1 MLYVLLKSATSK
13 KGARALK
20 DQIVEQVIDLAKKKG
35 IKAEVYYASS
45 RDTPIEFA
53 NNRLKSL
60 ETKASEGIA
69 LRVIA
74 ENKLGFA
81 SSTDLTRLADLV
93 DAAVATAE
101 IGDPVEFD
109 FTQNVNYV
117 EPEDNYQF
125 PNTEKLVNVGEDL
138 ISKVHQYNQ
147 DILVDVS
154 FHSRSGIEKL
164 ATTTDVYTEQNGQSL
179 SAVISGNLVRG
190 EDFLQAYAY
199 EVTSDRQ
206 PDYEAILHKLIQ
218 KYQHAEGKA
227 SITSGTYPVLFTPSA
242 ASSTMGSMFG
252 TIFSGQSIVQ
262 KASPLT
268 DKLGEK
274 IFDERINVFEDPRIG
289 VSACKF
295 DDEGVETSK
304 KHLIDRGVVKQFYW
318 DRRWAARHGVQS
330 SGNGFRGGI
339 SRPSPSLAN
348 VCLDPGKTSVDEL
361 IAGMEEGIIVDQVLG
376 AGQSNVLAGEFSVNI
391 DLGYKVEQGKI
402 VGRVK
407 DTMVAGN
414 IFEAFNNVV
423 DMSDRPEWV
432 GSSSYVPH
440 ILFAQLGVA
449 ARQ

>member
-1 MLYVLLKSATSK
+1 M
-13 KGARALK
+13 K
-20 DQIVEQVIDLAKKKG
+20 DPIVEKVIDLANKKG
-35 IKAEVYYASS
+35 IEAEVYYVASQ
-45 RDTPIEFA
+45 DTPIEFG

-74 ENKLGFA
+74 DGKLGFA
-81 SSTDLTRLADLV
+81 SSTDLTRLSDLV

-109 FTQNVNYV
+109 FTKDVNSI
-117 EPEDNYQF
+117 EPKNDYQ
-125 PNTEKLVNVGEDL
+125 PPSTEKLVEVGEDL
-138 ISKVHQYNQ
+138 ISKVHQYNP

-154 FHSRSGIEKL
+154 FHSRSGQAKL
-164 ATTTDVYTEQNGQSL
+164 ATTTNVYTEQNSKSL
-179 SAVISGNLVRG
+179 SAVLSGNLVRG

-199 EVTSDRQ
+199 EVTCDRQ
-206 PDYEAILHKLIQ
+206 PDYQAILQKLIA
-218 KYQHAEGKA
+218 KYQRAEGTA
-227 SITSGTYPVLFTPSA
+227 SIKSGTYPVLFTPSA
-242 ASSTMGSMFG
+242 VSSTMGRMFG

-274 IFDERINVFEDPRIG
+274 IIDERVSVFEDPTIG
-289 VSACKF
+289 VSACEY
-295 DDEGVETSK
+295 DDEGVPTSK
-304 KHLIDRGVVKQFYW
+304 KNLIEQGVVKQFYW
-318 DRRWAARHGVQS
+318 DRRWAARQGVKS

-339 SRPSPSLAN
+339 SRPSPSLGN
-348 VCLDPGKTSVDEL
+348 VCISAGKTSVDDL
-361 IAGMEEGIIVDQVLG
+361 IAGIEEGIIVDQVLG

-414 IFEAFNNVV
+414 IFEAFSNLV
-423 DMSDRPEWV
+423 DLSDRSEWV
-432 GSSSYVPH
+432 GGSAYVPH
-440 ILFAQLGVA
+440 ILFANLGVA

>member
-1 MLYVLLKSATSK
+1 M
-13 KGARALK
+13 K
-20 DQIVEQVIDLAKKKG
+20 DRVVEQIIDIAKNKG
-35 IKAEVYYASS
+35 IEAEVYYAASQ
-45 RDTPIEFA
+45 DTPIEFS

-60 ETKASEGIA
+60 ETKATEGVA

-74 ENKLGFA
+74 DGKLGFA
-81 SSTDLTRLADLV
+81 SSTDLTRLEDLV
-93 DAAVATAE
+93 DGAIATAE

-109 FTQNVNYV
+109 FTKDVNSV
-117 EPEDNYQF
+117 ESKSEFQP
-125 PNTEKLVNVGEDL
+125 PKTETLVGIGEDL
-138 ISKVHQYNQ
+138 IDKVHQYNP
-147 DILVDVS
+147 DILVDVN
-154 FHSRSGIEKL
+154 FHSRRGQEKL
-164 ATTTDVYTEQNGQSL
+164 ATTTNVYTEQHGQSL

-199 EVTSDRQ
+199 EVTRDRQ
-206 PDYEAILHKLIQ
+206 PDYQAILEKLIA
-218 KYQHAEGKA
+218 KYKKAEGSA

-242 ASSTMGSMFG
+242 VSSTMGRMFG

-268 DKLGEK
+268 EKLGEK
-274 IFDERINVFEDPRIG
+274 IADERISVFEDPTIG
-289 VSACKF
+289 VSACDF
-295 DDEGVETSK
+295 DDEGVPTSK
-304 KHLIDRGVVKQFYW
+304 KHLIEDGVVKQFYW
-318 DRRWAARHGVQS
+318 DRRWAARHGIES

-348 VCLDPGKTSVDEL
+348 VCIAPGQTAIDDL
-361 IAGMEEGIIVDQVLG
+361 IAGMSEGIIVDRVLG

-414 IFEAFNNVV
+414 IFEAFTNLV
-423 DMSDRPEWV
+423 DLSDRAEWV

-440 ILFAQLGVA
+440 ILFSGLGVA

>member
-1 MLYVLLKSATSK
+1 M
-13 KGARALK
+13 K

-74 ENKLGFA
+74 DNKLGFA

-117 EPEDNYQF
+117 EPEANYQF

-274 IFDERINVFEDPRIG
+274 IFDERINVFEDPSIG

-423 DMSDRPEWV
+423 DMSDRAEWV

-440 ILFAQLGVA
+440 ILFAKLGVA

>member
-1 MLYVLLKSATSK
+1 M
-13 KGARALK
+13 K
-20 DQIVEQVIDLAKKKG
+20 DQIVEQVIDLANKKG
-35 IKAEVYYASS
+35 IKAEVYYAASQ
-45 RDTPIEFA
+45 DTPIEFG

-60 ETKASEGIA
+60 EMKAAEGIA

-74 ENKLGFA
+74 DGKLGFA
-81 SSTDLTRLADLV
+81 SSTDLTRLSDLV

-101 IGDPVEFD
+101 IGDQVEFD
-109 FTQNVNYV
+109 FTENVRDIEPQGYPKPPHTEQLV
-117 EPEDNYQF
+117 E
-125 PNTEKLVNVGEDL
+125 VGEDL
-138 ISKVHQYNQ
+138 ISKVHQYNP

-154 FHSRSGIEKL
+154 FHSRRSQTKL
-164 ATTTDVYTEQNGQSL
+164 ATTTDVYIEQNSRSL
-179 SAVISGNLVRG
+179 STVLSGNLVRG

-199 EVTSDRQ
+199 EVTRDQ
-206 PDYEAILHKLIQ
+206 APDYQAILQKLIT
-218 KYQHAEGKA
+218 KYQQAESRA
-227 SITSGTYPVLFTPSA
+227 NISSGSYPVLFTPSA
-242 ASSTMGSMFG
+242 VSSTMGRMFG
-252 TIFSGQSIVQ
+252 TIFSGQSVVQ

-274 IFDERINVFEDPRIG
+274 IVDERISVFEDPSLG

-295 DDEGVETSK
+295 DDEGVPTSK
-304 KHLIDRGVVKQFYW
+304 KSLVEAGIVKQFYW
-318 DRRWAARHGVQS
+318 DRRWAARGGIQS

-348 VCLDPGKTSVDEL
+348 VCINPGQTSVADL
-361 IAGMEEGIIVDQVLG
+361 IAGMDEGIVVDQVLG

-414 IFEAFNNVV
+414 IFEAFSNLI
-423 DMSDRPEWV
+423 DLSDRPEWV

-449 ARQ
+449 ARE

>member
-1 MLYVLLKSATSK
+1 M
-13 KGARALK
+13 K
-20 DQIVEQVIDLAKKKG
+20 DRVVEQIIDIAKKKG
-35 IKAEVYYASS
+35 IEAEVYYAASQ
-45 RDTPIEFA
+45 DTPIEFS

-60 ETKASEGIA
+60 ETKATEGVA

-74 ENKLGFA
+74 DGKLGFA
-81 SSTDLTRLADLV
+81 SSTDLTRLEDLV
-93 DAAVATAE
+93 DGAIATAE

-109 FTQNVNYV
+109 FTKDVNSV
-117 EPEDNYQF
+117 ESKSEFQP
-125 PNTEKLVNVGEDL
+125 PKTETLVGIGEDL
-138 ISKVHQYNQ
+138 IDKVHQYNP
-147 DILVDVS
+147 DILVDVN
-154 FHSRSGIEKL
+154 FHSRRGQEKL
-164 ATTTDVYTEQNGQSL
+164 ATTTNVYTEQHGQSL

-199 EVTSDRQ
+199 EVTRDRQ
-206 PDYEAILHKLIQ
+206 PDYQAILEKLIA
-218 KYQHAEGKA
+218 KYKKAEGSA

-242 ASSTMGSMFG
+242 VSSTMGRMFG

-268 DKLGEK
+268 EKLGEK
-274 IFDERINVFEDPRIG
+274 IADERISVFEDPTIG
-289 VSACKF
+289 VSACDF
-295 DDEGVETSK
+295 DDEGVPTSK
-304 KHLIDRGVVKQFYW
+304 KHLIEDGVVKQFYW
-318 DRRWAARHGVQS
+318 DRRWAARHGIES

-348 VCLDPGKTSVDEL
+348 VCIAPGQTAIDDL
-361 IAGMEEGIIVDQVLG
+361 IAGMSEGIIVDRVLG

-414 IFEAFNNVV
+414 IFEAFTNLV
-423 DMSDRPEWV
+423 DLSDRAEWV

-440 ILFAQLGVA
+440 ILFSGLGVA

>member
-1 MLYVLLKSATSK
+1 M
-13 KGARALK
+13 K
-20 DQIVEQVIDLAKKKG
+20 DQIVEQVIDLANNKG
-35 IKAEVYYASS
+35 IEAEVFYVASQ
-45 RDTPIEFA
+45 DTPIEFS

-74 ENKLGFA
+74 DNKLGFA

-109 FTQNVNYV
+109 FTQDVNSV
-117 EPEDNYQF
+117 EPKSDYQ
-125 PNTEKLVNVGEDL
+125 PPSTEQLVEVGEDL
-138 ISKVHQYNQ
+138 IHKVHQYNP

-154 FHSRSGIEKL
+154 FHSRSSQVKL
-164 ATTTDVYTEQNGQSL
+164 AATTNVYTEQNNQSL
-179 SAVISGNLVRG
+179 SAILSGNLVRR

-199 EVTSDRQ
+199 EVTRDQ
-206 PDYEAILHKLIQ
+206 APDYQAILQKLIT
-218 KYQHAEGKA
+218 KYQRAEGGA
-227 SITSGTYPVLFTPSA
+227 SIKSGTYPVLFTPSA
-242 ASSTMGSMFG
+242 VSSTMGSMFG
-252 TIFSGQSIVQ
+252 RIFSGQSIVQ

-274 IFDERINVFEDPRIG
+274 IFDERICVLEDPSLG

-295 DDEGVETSK
+295 DDEGVPTSK
-304 KHLIDRGVVKQFYW
+304 KNLVDRGVVQQFYW
-318 DRRWAARHGVQS
+318 DRRWAARQGIES
-330 SGNGFRGGI
+330 TGNGFRGGI

-348 VCLDPGKTSVDEL
+348 VCITPGQTSVEEL
-361 IAGMEEGIIVDQVLG
+361 IAGIDEGIIVDQVLG
-376 AGQSNVLAGEFSVNI
+376 AGQSNILAGEFSVNI

-414 IFEAFNNVV
+414 IFEAFSNLV
-423 DMSDRPEWV
+423 DLSDRPEWV
-432 GSSSYVPH
+432 GGSAYVPH

>member
-1 MLYVLLKSATSK
+1 M
-13 KGARALK
+13 K
-20 DQIVEQVIDLAKKKG
+20 DQIVEQVIDLANKKG
-35 IKAEVYYASS
+35 IEAEVFYVASQ
-45 RDTPIEFA
+45 DTPIEFG

-74 ENKLGFA
+74 DQKLGFA

-109 FTQNVNYV
+109 FTQDVNSV
-117 EPEDNYQF
+117 EPKSDYQ
-125 PNTEKLVNVGEDL
+125 PPSTEKLVEVGEDL
-138 ISKVHQYNQ
+138 INQVHQYNPE
-147 DILVDVS
+147 ILVDVS
-154 FHSRSGIEKL
+154 FHSGTSQVKL
-164 ATTTDVYTEQNGQSL
+164 ATTTNVYTEQNSRSL
-179 SAVISGNLVRG
+179 SASISGNLVRG

-199 EVTSDRQ
+199 EVTRDQ
-206 PDYEAILHKLIQ
+206 VPDYQAILQKLIL
-218 KYQHAEGKA
+218 KYQQAEGKA
-227 SITSGTYPVLFTPSA
+227 SIKSGAYPVLFTPSA
-242 ASSTMGSMFG
+242 VASTMGRMFG
-252 TIFSGQSIVQ
+252 TIFSGQSVVQ

-274 IFDERINVFEDPRIG
+274 IADERISVFEDPSLG
-289 VSACKF
+289 VSACEF
-295 DDEGVETSK
+295 DDEGVATSK
-304 KHLIDRGVVKQFYW
+304 KNLIDQGIVKQFYW
-318 DRRWAARHGVQS
+318 DRRWAARQGIKS

-348 VCLDPGKTSVDEL
+348 ICIAPGQTSVADL
-361 IAGMEEGIIVDQVLG
+361 IAGMDEGIIVDQVLG
-376 AGQSNVLAGEFSVNI
+376 AGQSNILAGEFSVNI

-414 IFEAFNNVV
+414 IFEAFSNLV
-423 DMSDRPEWV
+423 DLSDRPEWV
-432 GSSSYVPH
+432 GSSAYVPH

>member
-1 MLYVLLKSATSK
+1 
-13 KGARALK
+13 LK
-20 DQIVEQVIDLAKKKG
+20 DQIVEQVIDLAKQKK
-35 IKAEVYYASS
+35 IEAEVFYATSQ
-45 RDTPIEFA
+45 DTPIEFG

-60 ETKASEGIA
+60 ETKASAGIA

-74 ENKLGFA
+74 DGKLGFA
-81 SSTDLTRLADLV
+81 SSTDLTRLEELV
-93 DAAVATAE
+93 DAAIATAE
-101 IGDPVEFD
+101 IGDPVEFG
-109 FTQNVNYV
+109 FSQNVSSIESKSDYQPPDTATLV
-117 EPEDNYQF
+117 EI
-125 PNTEKLVNVGEDL
+125 GSDL
-138 ISKVHQYNQ
+138 ISKVHKYNPE
-147 DILVDVS
+147 ILVDVS
-154 FHSRSGIEKL
+154 FHSGTSQAKL
-164 ATTTDVYTEQNGQSL
+164 ATTTEVYTEQNSQSL

-199 EVTSDRQ
+199 EVTCDRQ
-206 PDYEAILHKLIQ
+206 PDYEAILQKLIT
-218 KYQHAEGKA
+218 KYQRAESGA

-242 ASSTMGSMFG
+242 VSSTMGRMFG

-274 IFDERINVFEDPRIG
+274 IADERISVFEDPTIG
-289 VSACKF
+289 VSACEF
-295 DDEGVETSK
+295 DDEGVPTSK

-318 DRRWAARHGVQS
+318 DRRWAARQGVES

-348 VCLDPGKTSVDEL
+348 ICIAPGKTSIADL
-361 IAGMEEGIIVDQVLG
+361 IADISEGIIVDQVLG

-414 IFEAFNNVV
+414 IFEAFTNLV
-423 DMSDRPEWV
+423 DLSDRPEWV

-440 ILFAQLGVA
+440 ILFSGLGVA

>member
-1 MLYVLLKSATSK
+1 M
-13 KGARALK
+13 K

-35 IKAEVYYASS
+35 VEAEVFYAASQ
-45 RDTPIEFA
+45 DTPIEFG

-60 ETKASEGIA
+60 ETKASAGIA

-74 ENKLGFA
+74 DRQLGFA
-81 SSTDLTRLADLV
+81 SSTDLTRLEDLV
-93 DAAVATAE
+93 DAAIATAE

-109 FTQNVNYV
+109 FTKDVNSIESKSEYQPPDTATLV
-117 EPEDNYQF
+117 EI
-125 PNTEKLVNVGEDL
+125 GEDL
-138 ISKVHQYNQ
+138 ISKVHQYNPE
-147 DILVDVS
+147 ILVDVS
-154 FHSRSGIEKL
+154 FHSGTSQAKL
-164 ATTTDVYTEQNGQSL
+164 ATTTDVYTEQNSQSL

-199 EVTSDRQ
+199 EVTRDRQ
-206 PDYEAILHKLIQ
+206 PDYEAILQKLIT
-218 KYQHAEGKA
+218 KYQRAEAGA

-242 ASSTMGSMFG
+242 VSSTMGRMFG

-274 IFDERINVFEDPRIG
+274 IADKRISVFEDPTIG
-289 VSACKF
+289 ISACSF
-295 DDEGVETSK
+295 DDEGVPTSK
-304 KHLIDRGVVKQFYW
+304 KHLIEEGVVKQFYW
-318 DRRWAARHGVQS
+318 DRRWAARQGVEP

-348 VCLDPGKTSVDEL
+348 ICIAPGQTSIEDL
-361 IAGMEEGIIVDQVLG
+361 IAGMSEGIIVDQVLG

-414 IFEAFNNVV
+414 IFEAFTNLV
-423 DMSDRPEWV
+423 DLSDLPEWV
-432 GSSSYVPH
+432 GSGSYVPH
-440 ILFAQLGVA
+440 ILFSALGVA

>member
-1 MLYVLLKSATSK
+1 M
-13 KGARALK
+13 K
-20 DQIVEQVIDLAKKKG
+20 DPIVEKVIDLAKQKG
-35 IKAEVYYASS
+35 IEAEVYYVASQ
-45 RDTPIEFA
+45 DTPIEFG

-74 ENKLGFA
+74 DGKLGFA
-81 SSTDLTRLADLV
+81 SSTDLTRLSDLV

-109 FTQNVNYV
+109 FTKDIDSI
-117 EPEDNYQF
+117 EPKNDYQS
-125 PNTEKLVNVGEDL
+125 PSTEKLVEVGEDL
-138 ISKVHQYNQ
+138 ISKVHQYNP

-154 FHSRSGIEKL
+154 FHSRSGQAKL
-164 ATTTDVYTEQNGQSL
+164 ATTTNVYTEQNSKSL
-179 SAVISGNLVRG
+179 SAVLSGNLVRG

-206 PDYEAILHKLIQ
+206 PDYQAILQKLIT
-218 KYQHAEGKA
+218 KYRRAEGSA
-227 SITSGTYPVLFTPSA
+227 SIKSGTYPVLFTPSA
-242 ASSTMGSMFG
+242 VSSTMGRMFG

-274 IFDERINVFEDPRIG
+274 IVDERISVFEDPGIG
-289 VSACKF
+289 VSACEY
-295 DDEGVETSK
+295 DDEGVPTSK
-304 KHLIDRGVVKQFYW
+304 KNLIEQGVVKQFYW
-318 DRRWAARHGVQS
+318 DRRWAARQGVES

-348 VCLDPGKTSVDEL
+348 VCISPGQTSVEDL
-361 IAGMEEGIIVDQVLG
+361 IAGIEEGIIVDQVLG

-414 IFEAFNNVV
+414 IFEAFSDLV
-423 DMSDRPEWV
+423 DLSDRPEWV
-432 GSSSYVPH
+432 GGSSYVPH
-440 ILFAQLGVA
+440 ILFANLGVA

>member
-1 MLYVLLKSATSK
+1 M
-13 KGARALK
+13 K
-20 DQIVEQVIDLAKKKG
+20 DQIVEQVIDLANQKG
-35 IKAEVYYASS
+35 IEAEVYYVASQ
-45 RDTPIEFA
+45 DTPIEFG

-74 ENKLGFA
+74 DGKLGFA
-81 SSTDLTRLADLV
+81 SSTDLTRLSDLI
-93 DAAVATAE
+93 DAAIATAE

-109 FTQNVNYV
+109 FTKDVNSV
-117 EPEDNYQF
+117 EPESEDRS
-125 PNTEKLVNVGEDL
+125 PSTEKLVEVGEDL
-138 ISKVHQYNQ
+138 ISKVHQYNPE
-147 DILVDVS
+147 ILVDVS
-154 FHSRSGIEKL
+154 FHSRSGSEKL
-164 ATTTDVYTEQNGQSL
+164 ATTTNVYTEQHSQSL
-179 SAVISGNLVRG
+179 SAVLSGNLVRG

-199 EVTSDRQ
+199 EVTRDRQ
-206 PDYEAILHKLIQ
+206 PDYQAILEKLIT
-218 KYQHAEGKA
+218 KYRRAESPAK
-227 SITSGTYPVLFTPSA
+227 IESGTYPVLFTPSA
-242 ASSTMGSMFG
+242 VSSTMGRMFG
-252 TIFSGQSIVQ
+252 TIFSGQSVVQ

-274 IFDERINVFEDPRIG
+274 IVDERISVFEDPSIG

-295 DDEGVETSK
+295 DDEGVPTSK
-304 KHLIDRGVVKQFYW
+304 KNLIEQGVVKQFYW
-318 DRRWAARHGVQS
+318 DRRWAARRGTES

-348 VCLDPGKTSVDEL
+348 VCISPGKTSVDEL

-414 IFEAFNNVV
+414 IFEAFSNLV
-423 DMSDRPEWV
+423 DLSDRPEWV

-440 ILFAQLGVA
+440 ILFAGLGVA

>member
-1 MLYVLLKSATSK
+1 MKV
-13 KGARALK
+13 
-20 DQIVEQVIDLAKKKG
+20 QIVEQVVDLAQKKG
-35 IKAEVYYASS
+35 IEAEVFYAASQ
-45 RDTPIEFA
+45 DTPIEFG

-74 ENKLGFA
+74 DGKLGFA
-81 SSTDLTRLADLV
+81 SSTDLTRIEDLV
-93 DAAVATAE
+93 DAAIATAE

-109 FTQNVNYV
+109 FTRDVNSIETSSDYQPPATASLV
-117 EPEDNYQF
+117 EVG
-125 PNTEKLVNVGEDL
+125 EKL
-138 ISKVHQYNQ
+138 IAQVHQYNP

-154 FHSRSGIEKL
+154 FHSGTSQAKL
-164 ATTTDVYTEQNGQSL
+164 ATTTNVYTEQNSQSL
-179 SAVISGNLVRG
+179 SAVVSGNLVRG

-199 EVTSDRQ
+199 EVTRDRE
-206 PDYEAILHKLIQ
+206 PDYQAILHKLIT
-218 KYQHAEGKA
+218 KYQQAEKGA
-227 SITSGTYPVLFTPSA
+227 TITSGTYPVLFTPSA
-242 ASSTMGSMFG
+242 VSSTMGRMFG
-252 TIFSGQSIVQ
+252 TIFSGQSVVQ

-274 IFDERINVFEDPRIG
+274 IADQRISVFEDPSIG

-295 DDEGVETSK
+295 DDEGVPTGK
-304 KHLIDRGVVKQFYW
+304 KYLIEEGIVKQFYW
-318 DRRWAARHGVQS
+318 DRRWAARQGINS

-348 VCLDPGKTSVDEL
+348 LCIAPGQTSIEDL
-361 IAGMEEGIIVDQVLG
+361 IGGMSEGIIVDQVLG

-414 IFEAFNNVV
+414 IFEAFTNLV
-423 DMSDRPEWV
+423 DLSDRPEWV
-432 GSSSYVPH
+432 GSSAYVAH
-440 ILFAQLGVA
+440 ILFAGLGVA

>member
-1 MLYVLLKSATSK
+1 M
-13 KGARALK
+13 K
-20 DQIVEQVIDLAKKKG
+20 DQIVEQVIDLANKKG
-35 IKAEVYYASS
+35 VEAEVFYVTSQ
-45 RDTPIEFA
+45 DTPIEFG

-74 ENKLGFA
+74 DHKLGFA

-109 FTQNVNYV
+109 FAQDVNSV
-117 EPEDNYQF
+117 EPKSDYQ
-125 PNTEKLVNVGEDL
+125 PPSTEKLVEVGEDL
-138 ISKVHQYNQ
+138 INQVHQYNPE
-147 DILVDVS
+147 ILVDVS
-154 FHSRSGIEKL
+154 FHSGTSQVKL
-164 ATTTDVYTEQNGQSL
+164 ATTTNVYTEQNSRSL
-179 SAVISGNLVRG
+179 SASISGNLVRG

-199 EVTSDRQ
+199 EVTRDQ
-206 PDYEAILHKLIQ
+206 VPDYQAILQKLIL
-218 KYQHAEGKA
+218 KYQQAEGKA
-227 SITSGTYPVLFTPSA
+227 SIKSGTYPVLFTPSA
-242 ASSTMGSMFG
+242 VASTMGRMFG
-252 TIFSGQSIVQ
+252 TIFSGQSVVQ

-274 IFDERINVFEDPRIG
+274 IADQRISVFEDPRLG
-289 VSACKF
+289 VSACEF
-295 DDEGVETSK
+295 DDEGVPTNK
-304 KHLIDRGVVKQFYW
+304 KNLIDRGIVQQFYW
-318 DRRWAARHGVQS
+318 DRRWAARQGIES

-348 VCLDPGKTSVDEL
+348 ICIAPGQTSVADL
-361 IAGMEEGIIVDQVLG
+361 IAGMDEGIIVDQVLG
-376 AGQSNVLAGEFSVNI
+376 AGQSNILAGEFSVNI

-414 IFEAFNNVV
+414 IFEAFCNLV
-423 DMSDRPEWV
+423 DLSDRPEWV
-432 GSSSYVPH
+432 GSSAYVPH

>member
-1 MLYVLLKSATSK
+1 MQDKV
-13 KGARALK
+13 
-20 DQIVEQVIDLAKKKG
+20 IEQVIDLANKRG

-45 RDTPIEFA
+45 QDTPIEFA

-74 ENKLGFA
+74 DGKLGFA
-81 SSTDLTRLADLV
+81 SSSDLTRLSDLV
-93 DAAVATAE
+93 DAAIATAE

-109 FTQNVNYV
+109 FSQDVNYAEEKSDYHPPKTDNLV
-117 EPEDNYQF
+117 EI
-125 PNTEKLVNVGEDL
+125 GEDL
-138 ISKVHQYNQ
+138 IEKVHQYNP

-154 FHSRSGIEKL
+154 FHTRSGMEKL
-164 ATTTDVYTEQNGQSL
+164 ATTSSVYTEQHSQSV
-179 SAVISGNLVRG
+179 SAVLSGNLVRG

-199 EVTSDRQ
+199 EVAGDRL
-206 PDYEAILHKLIQ
+206 PDYQAGLQKLIQ
-218 KYQHAEGKA
+218 KYQRAEGKA

-242 ASSTMGSMFG
+242 ASSTMGRMFG

-274 IFDERINVFEDPRIG
+274 IVDDRLTVYEDPTIG
-289 VSACKF
+289 ISACKF
-295 DDEGVETSK
+295 DDEGVPTSK
-304 KHLIDRGVVKQFYW
+304 KNLIDKGVVKQFYW
-318 DRRWAARHGVQS
+318 DRRWAARRGTES

-339 SRPSPSLAN
+339 SRPGPSLAN
-348 VCLDPGKTSVDEL
+348 VCIAPGSTSVDDL
-361 IAGMEEGIIVDQVLG
+361 IAGMDEGIIVDQVLG

-391 DLGYKVEQGKI
+391 DLGYKVEGGKI

-414 IFEAFNNVV
+414 IFEAFSNLV
-423 DMSDRPEWV
+423 DLSDRPEWV
-432 GSSSYVPH
+432 GGSSLIPH
-440 ILFAQLGVA
+440 ILFAKLGVA
-449 ARQ
+449 ARG

>member
-1 MLYVLLKSATSK
+1 M
-13 KGARALK
+13 K
-20 DQIVEQVIDLAKKKG
+20 DPILEKVIDLAKQKG
-35 IKAEVYYASS
+35 IEAEVYYVASQ
-45 RDTPIEFA
+45 DTPIEFG

-74 ENKLGFA
+74 DGKLGFA
-81 SSTDLTRLADLV
+81 SSTDLTRLEDLV

-109 FTQNVNYV
+109 FTEDINSI
-117 EPEDNYQF
+117 EPKNDYQ
-125 PNTEKLVNVGEDL
+125 PPSTEKLVEVGEDL
-138 ISKVHQYNQ
+138 ISKVHQYNP

-154 FHSRSGIEKL
+154 FHSRSGQAKL
-164 ATTTDVYTEQNGQSL
+164 ATTTNVYTEQNSKST
-179 SAVISGNLVRG
+179 SAVLSGNLVRG

-199 EVTSDRQ
+199 QVTSDRQ
-206 PDYEAILHKLIQ
+206 PDYQGILQKLIT
-218 KYQHAEGKA
+218 KYQRAEGAA
-227 SITSGTYPVLFTPSA
+227 SIKSGTYPVLFTPSA
-242 ASSTMGSMFG
+242 VSSTMGRMFG
-252 TIFSGQSIVQ
+252 TIFSGQSVVQ

-274 IFDERINVFEDPRIG
+274 IVDERVSVFEDPSIG
-289 VSACKF
+289 VSACEY
-295 DDEGVETSK
+295 DDEGVPTSK
-304 KHLIDRGVVKQFYW
+304 KNLIEQGVVKQFYW
-318 DRRWAARHGVQS
+318 DRRWAARHGVES

-348 VCLDPGKTSVDEL
+348 VCISPGKTSVDDL
-361 IAGMEEGIIVDQVLG
+361 IAGIEEGIIVDQVLG

-414 IFEAFNNVV
+414 IFEAFSNLV
-423 DMSDRPEWV
+423 DLSDRPEWV
-432 GSSSYVPH
+432 GGSAYVPH
-440 ILFAQLGVA
+440 ILFAKLGVA

>member
-1 MLYVLLKSATSK
+1 M
-13 KGARALK
+13 K
-20 DQIVEQVIDLAKKKG
+20 DQIIEQVIELAKKKG

-74 ENKLGFA
+74 DNKLGFA
-81 SSTDLTRLADLV
+81 SSTDLTRLSDLV

-109 FTQNVNYV
+109 FTQDVNYV
-117 EPEDNYQF
+117 EPQDDYQF

-199 EVTSDRQ
+199 EVSDRQ

-242 ASSTMGSMFG
+242 ASSTMGRMFG

-274 IFDERINVFEDPRIG
+274 IFDERINVFEDPSLG

-318 DRRWAARHGVQS
+318 DRRWAARQGIKS

-339 SRPSPSLAN
+339 SRPSPSLVN
-348 VCLDPGKTSVDEL
+348 VCIDPGKTSVDEL

-440 ILFAQLGVA
+440 ILFAKLGVA

>member
-1 MLYVLLKSATSK
+1 M
-13 KGARALK
+13 K
-20 DQIVEQVIDLAKKKG
+20 DPIVEKIIDLANKKG
-35 IKAEVYYASS
+35 IEAEVYYVASQ
-45 RDTPIEFA
+45 DTPIEFG

-74 ENKLGFA
+74 DGKLGFA

-109 FTQNVNYV
+109 FTKDINSIEPQN
-117 EPEDNYQF
+117 NYQ
-125 PNTEKLVNVGEDL
+125 PPGTEKLVEVGEDL
-138 ISKVHQYNQ
+138 ISKVHQYNPE
-147 DILVDVS
+147 ILVDVS
-154 FHSRSGIEKL
+154 FHSRSGQAKL
-164 ATTTDVYTEQNGQSL
+164 ATTTNVYTEQNSKSL
-179 SAVISGNLVRG
+179 SAVLSGNLVRG

-199 EVTSDRQ
+199 EVTCDRQ
-206 PDYEAILHKLIQ
+206 PDYQAILQKLIT
-218 KYQHAEGKA
+218 KYRRAEGAA
-227 SITSGTYPVLFTPSA
+227 SIKSGTYPVLFTPSA
-242 ASSTMGSMFG
+242 VSSTMGRMFG

-274 IFDERINVFEDPRIG
+274 IIDERISVFEDPSIG
-289 VSACKF
+289 VSACEY
-295 DDEGVETSK
+295 DDEGVPTSK
-304 KHLIDRGVVKQFYW
+304 KNLIDRGVVKQFYW
-318 DRRWAARHGVQS
+318 DRRWAARQGVKS

-348 VCLDPGKTSVDEL
+348 VCISAGKTSVDDL
-361 IAGMEEGIIVDQVLG
+361 IAGIEEGIIVDQVLG

-414 IFEAFNNVV
+414 IFEAFSNLV
-423 DMSDRPEWV
+423 DLSDRPEWV
-432 GSSSYVPH
+432 GGSAYVPH
-440 ILFAQLGVA
+440 ILFAKLGVA

>member
-1 MLYVLLKSATSK
+1 M
-13 KGARALK
+13 K
-20 DQIVEQVIDLAKKKG
+20 DQIVEQVIDLANQKG
-35 IKAEVYYASS
+35 IKAEVFYIASQ
-45 RDTPIEFA
+45 DTPIEFG

-74 ENKLGFA
+74 DNKLGFA

-109 FTQNVNYV
+109 FTQDVNSV
-117 EPEDNYQF
+117 EPKSDYQ
-125 PNTEKLVNVGEDL
+125 PPSTEELVEVGEDL
-138 ISKVHQYNQ
+138 ISKIHQYNP

-154 FHSRSGIEKL
+154 FHSRSSQAKL
-164 ATTTDVYTEQNGQSL
+164 ATTTNVYTEQNNQSL
-179 SAVISGNLVRG
+179 SAVLSGNLVRG

-199 EVTSDRQ
+199 EVTRDQ
-206 PDYEAILHKLIQ
+206 APDYQAILQKLIT
-218 KYQHAEGKA
+218 KYQRAEGEA
-227 SITSGTYPVLFTPSA
+227 SISSGTYPVLFTPSA
-242 ASSTMGSMFG
+242 LSSTMGRMFG

-274 IFDERINVFEDPRIG
+274 IVDQRICVFEDPSLG
-289 VSACKF
+289 VSACEF
-295 DDEGVETSK
+295 DDEGVATSK
-304 KHLIDRGVVKQFYW
+304 KNLIDQGIVQQFYW
-318 DRRWAARHGVQS
+318 DRRWAARQGLES

-339 SRPSPSLAN
+339 SRPSPSLTN
-348 VCLDPGKTSVDEL
+348 ICISPGQTSMDDL
-361 IAGMEEGIIVDQVLG
+361 IANMDQGIIVDQVLG
-376 AGQSNVLAGEFSVNI
+376 AGQSNILAGEFSVNL

-414 IFEAFNNVV
+414 IFEAFSNIV
-423 DMSDRPEWV
+423 DLSDRPEWV
-432 GSSSYVPH
+432 GSSAYVPH
-440 ILFAQLGVA
+440 ILFAQIGVA

>member
-1 MLYVLLKSATSK
+1 M
-13 KGARALK
+13 K
-20 DQIVEQVIDLAKKKG
+20 DKVIDRVIDLANKKG

-45 RDTPIEFA
+45 QDTPIEFA

-74 ENKLGFA
+74 DGKLGFA
-81 SSTDLTRLADLV
+81 SSSDLTRLSDLV
-93 DAAVATAE
+93 DAAIATAE

-109 FTQNVNYV
+109 FSQDVDYA
-117 EPEDNYQF
+117 EAKSDYQS
-125 PNTEKLVNVGEDL
+125 PKTDKLIEVGEDL
-138 ISKVHQYNQ
+138 ISKVHQYNP

-154 FHSRSGIEKL
+154 FHSRSGVEKL
-164 ATTTDVYTEQNGQSL
+164 ATTSNVYTEQHSQSV
-179 SAVISGNLVRG
+179 SAVLSGNLVRG

-199 EVTSDRQ
+199 EVTGDRE
-206 PDYEAILHKLIQ
+206 PDYQAVLQKLIQ
-218 KYQHAEGKA
+218 KYQRADGSAKI
-227 SITSGTYPVLFTPSA
+227 SSGTYPVLFTPSA
-242 ASSTMGSMFG
+242 ASSTMGRMFG

-274 IFDERINVFEDPRIG
+274 IADDRLTVYEDPTIG
-289 VSACKF
+289 ISACKF
-295 DDEGVETSK
+295 DDEGVPTSK
-304 KHLIDRGVVKQFYW
+304 KNLIDKGIVERFYW
-318 DRRWAARHGVQS
+318 DRRWAARGGMES

-339 SRPSPSLAN
+339 SRPGPSLAN
-348 VCLDPGKTSVDEL
+348 VCIAPGSTSVEDL
-361 IAGMEEGIIVDQVLG
+361 IAGMDEGIIVDRVLG

-391 DLGYKVEQGKI
+391 DLGYKVEKGKI

-414 IFEAFNNVV
+414 IFEAFSNLV
-423 DMSDRPEWV
+423 DLSDRPEWV
-432 GSSSYVPH
+432 GGSSLIPH
-440 ILFAQLGVA
+440 ILFAKLGVA